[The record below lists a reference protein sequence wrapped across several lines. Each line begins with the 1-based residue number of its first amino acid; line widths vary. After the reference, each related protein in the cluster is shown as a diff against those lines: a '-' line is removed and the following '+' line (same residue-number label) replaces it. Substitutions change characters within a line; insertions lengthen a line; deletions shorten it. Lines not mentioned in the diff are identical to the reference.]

1 MRSSQFPSATLPR
14 KRPTA
19 NDTNGQTR
27 TMMSSVVMI
36 VPPWNYGSGL
46 SLKQTVTQLRRE
58 SATCGVY
65 VSCVRHRTVPCWLH
79 DARMRRESETG
90 KRRNGNFAIHG
101 QSTTTSSFTGGQFN
115 QCLGSNAA
123 RSGLLCRKDRR
134 PPFGGDT
141 VALPPLQ
148 NCGDTRT
155 DIRSQ
160 RFWRRPEVDN
170 VSEGAESSHAPQLR
184 TISP

>member
-27 TMMSSVVMI
+27 TMMSSVVMF
-36 VPPWNYGSGL
+36 PPWNYGVQNP
-46 SLKQTVTQLRRE
+46 LKQSVIQLRRE
-58 SATCGVY
+58 SGAGASIYC
-65 VSCVRHRTVPCWLH
+65 CVGYRTVPFWLH

-148 NCGDTRT
+148 NCGDTRA

-160 RFWRRPEVDN
+160 CFWRRP
-170 VSEGAESSHAPQLR
+170 
-184 TISP
+184 